1 MDAPVRRSAGAG
13 LPRWWRRAA
22 TVGLIAALAGC
33 AQDDG
38 ARRPQPPHPDEVRA
52 LIVRLMPAT
61 LPDRP
66 GWAADIYA
74 AMSALKVPPQRA
86 NLCAVLAVTEQESSF
101 RADPAVP
108 NLPQIAWQEIERRTE
123 RIGVPM
129 FAVRAALALNS
140 PTGQS
145 YRERIDAVK
154 TERELS
160 VIFEDFTAMVPLG
173 ERLFAGLNP
182 VRTGGPMQ
190 VSIAFAEAHAQ
201 ADGYPYEVRTSV
213 RHEVFT
219 RRGGLYFGIA
229 HLLAYPASYDQHLYR
244 FADFN
249 AGRWASRNAAFQ
261 QAVSR
266 LAGIPLAL
274 DGDLIRQGA
283 RSDDPPGPT
292 EVAVRAL
299 GASLGLDNGVI
310 RRALEQGD
318 AYEFERTPLYRRV
331 FELADGRS
339 TGQPAPRAVLPQI
352 DLSGPKIN
360 RKLTTA
366 WFANRVNE
374 RMQRCMSREVG
385 A

>member
-1 MDAPVRRSAGAG
+1 MNASTPPADAAGA
-13 LPRWWRRAA
+13 PRWWCRALVVLSVA
-22 TVGLIAALAGC
+22 GWAGC
-33 AQDDG
+33 AQDDA
-38 ARRPQPPHPDEVRA
+38 ARRPPPPQPDEVRA
-52 LIVRLMPAT
+52 QIVRLMPANV
-61 LPDRP
+61 PDRA
-66 GWAADIYA
+66 GWAVDIYA
-74 AMSALKVPPQRA
+74 ALSALKVPPQRA

-123 RIGVPM
+123 RMGVPM
-129 FAVRAALALNS
+129 FAVRAALALTS

-160 VIFEDFTAMVPLG
+160 VIFEDFIAMVPLG
-173 ERLFAGLNP
+173 ERLFSGLNP

-190 VSIAFAEAHAQ
+190 VSIDFAEAHAQ

-229 HLLAYPASYDQHLYR
+229 HLLAYPANYDQHLYR

-274 DGDLIRQGA
+274 DGDLLRQGV

-292 EVAVRAL
+292 ERAVRAL
-299 GASLGLDNGVI
+299 GASLGLDDAAI
-310 RRALEQGD
+310 RQALAQGKTH
-318 AYEFERTPLYRRV
+318 AFERTPLYRRV
-331 FELADGRS
+331 FELADRAGA
-339 TGQPAPRAVLPQI
+339 TAAPRAVLPQI
-352 DLSGPKIN
+352 DLSGPKIS

-366 WFANRVNE
+366 WFAHRVNE
-374 RMQRCMSREVG
+374 RMQRCMAREAG